1 MSGRLPFGPF
11 DSGIRQPFLI
21 ECDIEGALIAAASF
35 RSGFGRR
42 NVELAFEGAGIV
54 EARRLAERIC
64 AASSIA
70 HSLAFCQAV
79 EEAEG
84 VEVEDGPAALRVV
97 FAEYERIA
105 AHLGVISDA
114 GRSLEDDIV
123 YRGPLR
129 YISRVRLAFKEAS
142 GNPFAF
148 GMVVPGGVSVE
159 GSLEAIRG
167 LSDIRSA
174 LERDCSFW
182 GAKLKASRARLLG
195 ARLPGGSVA
204 GEPPSAP
211 AFRASGSDIDLR
223 SQKGAYGYYSNLEYK
238 PVTRRDG
245 TALDRLL
252 LLAAE
257 VRASLG
263 VIEDAGGGLEQV
275 EEPEEF
281 PSNGGNGVG
290 VCESPT
296 GAVEHRVSLGPGRV
310 VIHDRIGTHVE
321 AVAGHVGEALAGV
334 MYEDLVPSVLSF
346 NLCSACIDL

>member
-21 ECDIEGALIAAASF
+21 ECDIEGALITAASF
-35 RSGFGRR
+35 QSGFGRR

-54 EARRLAERIC
+54 EARRLAARIC

-84 VEVEDGPAALRVV
+84 VEVEEGPAALRVV
-97 FAEYERIA
+97 LAEYERIA

-129 YISRVRLAFKEAS
+129 YISRVRLAFTEAS
-142 GNPFAF
+142 GSPFAF
-148 GMVVPGGVSVE
+148 GVVVPGGVSVE
-159 GSLEAIRG
+159 GSMEAIGG

-182 GAKLKASRARLLG
+182 EAKLKASRARLLG
-195 ARLPGGSVA
+195 ARLPGGS
-204 GEPPSAP
+204 ELPSAP
-211 AFRASGSDIDLR
+211 AFRASGIDVDLR
-223 SQKGAYGYYSNLEYK
+223 SGKGAYGYYSNLEYK

-252 LLAAE
+252 LLTAE

-275 EEPEEF
+275 KEPEEF
-281 PSNGGNGVG
+281 PSKGGDGVG

-296 GAVEHRVSLGPGRV
+296 GAVEHRVSLGPGLV
-310 VIHDRIGTHVE
+310 VIHDRIGTQVK
-321 AVAGHVGEALAGV
+321 AVAGHVGDALAGI